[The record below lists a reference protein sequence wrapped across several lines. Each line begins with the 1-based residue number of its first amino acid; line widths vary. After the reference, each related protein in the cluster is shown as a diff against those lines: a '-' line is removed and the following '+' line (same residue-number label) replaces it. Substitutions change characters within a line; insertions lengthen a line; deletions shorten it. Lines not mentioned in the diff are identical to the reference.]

1 MLLWHSHY
9 FWSLDD
15 YLQKWSKKEKDE
27 WIRNKSKLQREQEKK
42 IRVRVHCKI
51 DLVTIVQLYFFYREL
66 KALKKETKKEAEI
79 PKKDDL
85 WFGDDI
91 EEEVLKNVY
100 GNKTKKTIS
109 KEILVEK
116 MNTADSK

>member
-1 MLLWHSHY
+1 M
-9 FWSLDD
+9 
-15 YLQKWSKKEKDE
+15 
-27 WIRNKSKLQREQEKK
+27 
-42 IRVRVHCKI
+42 HCKI
-51 DLVTIVQLYFFYREL
+51 DLVTIVQLYFIYREL